1 MSRCYSIKAFAPNVE
16 LGTIYYIMKAN
27 EAVQCKVKSI
37 SLFNCETSF
46 FNVKVTLLTALNTT
60 EEYIFTSN
68 DMIYK
73 KFSLKLYN
81 SVEDIKKNNHVPYVN
96 IDLFSLVEE
105 LGYVLESKLDKY
117 NVNEYGI
124 YLYFWNGVAACK
136 GFIPVRCMNFYI
148 TELGKHIEVNEDKI
162 KFANK
167 FSKYYKTKEECE
179 NDNKIKV
186 VTF

>member
-1 MSRCYSIKAFAPNVE
+1 MSRCYAIKASAPKVE
-16 LGTIYYIMKAN
+16 IGTIYYIMKAN

-37 SLFNCETSF
+37 SFFNCETAF
-46 FNVKVTLLTALNTT
+46 FHTKVTLLTALNTT
-60 EEYIFTSN
+60 EEYIFTPN
-68 DMIYK
+68 NIIFN

-81 SVEDIKKNNHVPYVN
+81 SVEDIKKNNPVPYVN
-96 IDLFSLVEE
+96 WDLFSIVEE
-105 LGYVLESKLDKY
+105 LGYVLETKLDNY
-117 NVNEYGI
+117 NTNEYGT
-124 YLYFWNGVAACK
+124 YFYFWNGVAVCK
-136 GFIPVRCMNFYI
+136 CFIPIRCMNFYI

-179 NDNKIKV
+179 KENTIKV